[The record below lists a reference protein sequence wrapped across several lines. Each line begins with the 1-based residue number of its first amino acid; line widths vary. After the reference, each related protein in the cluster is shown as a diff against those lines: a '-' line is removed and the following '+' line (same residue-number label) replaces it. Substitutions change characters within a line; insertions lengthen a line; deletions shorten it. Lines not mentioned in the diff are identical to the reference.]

1 MSLKLSEFN
10 YSLPKELIAQQPL
23 KERDKS
29 RLLILNRRDKSLR
42 EANFKDIIIFLRE
55 GDVLVLNDTKVIP
68 ARFFARRKTGAK
80 LEVLLL
86 KEKKEALWE
95 ALIRPA
101 RRLKI
106 GEFILLG
113 EEKFQVQVLKRTEK
127 GTHLVRFPSP
137 CVRELLE
144 KYGKIPLPLY
154 IRKEIDPCRYQTIYA
169 KKEGAVA
176 SPTAGLHFT
185 KELLKEIALK
195 GIEIVYVTL
204 HCGLATFRPLK
215 TENIEEHKMDTE
227 FYEIKKEAAGVIN
240 KAKKEKRRIIAV
252 GTTVVRTLEAA
263 SFINKEGIGGVIPKT
278 EETDLYIYPGYKF
291 KIIDCLITNF
301 HLPSSTNL
309 ILVNA
314 FAGIEFI
321 RQAYKYAIERK
332 FRFYSF
338 GDAMLIL

>member
-113 EEKFQVQVLKRTEK
+113 EDKFQVQVLERTEK
-127 GTHLVRFPSP
+127 GTYLVRFPSL

-227 FYEIKKEAAGVIN
+227 FYEIKKEAAWVIN

-263 SFINKEGIGGVIPKT
+263 SFINKEGVWGVIPKT

-291 KIIDCLITNF
+291 KIINCLITNF

-309 ILVNA
+309 ILISA
-314 FAGIEFI
+314 FAGIKFI